1 MFSDISAKWISSI
14 ILCSAI
20 VHLSTLKRTKRK
32 LFIYWEQGWEE
43 APILCKCCLRSWEK
57 YNRDTWDIVRL
68 DRENTSQYIDI
79 TRLVPNYWEISPIA
93 SRSDILRINLLN
105 TYENC
110 LWVDATLFCTMP
122 LDRWIHHYPGF
133 FAFSNPTPTRKISSW
148 FMFNRKRNYLVE
160 TYCKIYNAYWRT
172 RNQPENY
179 FQFHIIFNQLYA
191 SDPEFKRVWDEVPN
205 KLPASLP
212 HALKFQEAIES
223 IPEAKKQH
231 IMKRKSPCYK
241 LDHNSNKDSHILQDP
256 TNAFGF
262 LIRAHDVL
270 L

>member
-1 MFSDISAKWISSI
+1 MLSELSAKWISSM

-20 VHLSTLKRTKRK
+20 VHLSTLKRRKRK

-43 APILCKCCLRSWEK
+43 APMLCKCCLRSWEK
-57 YNRDTWDIVRL
+57 YNRDTWEIVKL
-68 DRENTSQYIDI
+68 DRANTSQYIDMV
-79 TRLVPNYWEISPIA
+79 RLVPNYWEITPIA

-122 LDRWIHHYPGF
+122 LDRWIYKYPTF
-133 FAFSNPTPTRKISSW
+133 FAFSDPTPTRKISSW
-148 FMFNRKRNYLVE
+148 FMFNRKRNYIVE
-160 TYCKIYNAYWRT
+160 TYCKTYNAYWRT

-179 FQFHIIFNQLYA
+179 FQFHIIFNELYA
-191 SDPEFKRVWDEVPN
+191 SDPEFKRAWDEVPN

-212 HALKFQEAIES
+212 HSLKFREAIET
-223 IPEAKKQH
+223 IPESKKQH
-231 IMKRKSPCYK
+231 IMNRKSPCYK
-241 LDHNSNKDSHILQDP
+241 LDHNSNKETGILQDP

-262 LIRAHDVL
+262 LIRAHDAL